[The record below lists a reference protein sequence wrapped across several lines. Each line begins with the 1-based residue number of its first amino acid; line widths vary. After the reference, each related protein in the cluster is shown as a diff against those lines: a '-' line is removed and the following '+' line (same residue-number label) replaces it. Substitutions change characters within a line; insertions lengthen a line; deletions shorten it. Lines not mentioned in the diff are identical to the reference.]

1 MRKNYTW
8 TAFDVDNRNDF
19 VDAIGKEV
27 FFVYHEKSPGEI
39 IPLLK
44 EGIKEGKRFLARK
57 INAGIQVAVASINER
72 FSDVKRE
79 DEMSDELK
87 YANRRAQQL
96 IQDIGVALTDYYFME
111 IEPPSASKG
120 GTYGFLYFKYWS
132 CTLDTLI
139 YDGKK
144 INAVYVLDR
153 NKKVNR
159 TCNCCGSKIPSD
171 LIFSFSKSKVKHI
184 YPKCGNTIYNLFP
197 MNSLRFKRGKIDF
210 SI

>member
-96 IQDIGVALTDYYFME
+96 IQDIGVALTDYY
-111 IEPPSASKG
+111 
-120 GTYGFLYFKYWS
+120 YG
-132 CTLDTLI
+132 
-139 YDGKK
+139 
-144 INAVYVLDR
+144 
-153 NKKVNR
+153 NR
-159 TCNCCGSKIPSD
+159 AT
-171 LIFSFSKSKVKHI
+171 FSF
-184 YPKCGNTIYNLFP
+184 
-197 MNSLRFKRGKIDF
+197 
-210 SI
+210 